1 MELFD
6 YYKRKG
12 KMKLL
17 IGTGILFLL
26 YALYMKIGDILIGA
40 VYIFCYRCFYL
51 FGNWI
56 LAVKKRKVDTKE
68 YDKSNATFW
77 DVDTL
82 VVLELP
88 KRNKQFGLYHPDGKY
103 IAGTKMVSSNILFS
117 VIPFYIIKMFT
128 D

>member
-1 MELFD
+1 
-6 YYKRKG
+6 
-12 KMKLL
+12 
-17 IGTGILFLL
+17 
-26 YALYMKIGDILIGA
+26 MKIGDILIGGSL
-40 VYIFCYRCFYL
+40 YFCYRCFYL

-88 KRNKQFGLYHPDGKY
+88 KQKQAIWF
-103 IAGTKMVSSNILFS
+103 ISS
-117 VIPFYIIKMFT
+117 
-128 D
+128 

>member
-1 MELFD
+1 
-6 YYKRKG
+6 
-12 KMKLL
+12 
-17 IGTGILFLL
+17 
-26 YALYMKIGDILIGA
+26 MKIGDILIGGSLS
-40 VYIFCYRCFYL
+40 FCYRCFYL

-88 KRNKQFGLYHPDGKY
+88 KETSNLVY
-103 IAGTKMVSSNILFS
+103 IILMVSI
-117 VIPFYIIKMFT
+117 
-128 D
+128 

>member
-1 MELFD
+1 
-6 YYKRKG
+6 
-12 KMKLL
+12 
-17 IGTGILFLL
+17 
-26 YALYMKIGDILIGA
+26 MKIGDILIGA
-40 VYIFCYRCFYL
+40 VYLFVIAASIFWD
-51 FGNWI
+51 WI

-103 IAGTKMVSSNILFS
+103 IAGTKMVSSNILFQ
-117 VIPFYIIKMFT
+117 
-128 D
+128 

>member
-17 IGTGILFLL
+17 IGTGIFILALCAVYEDWGQFIFLL
-26 YALYMKIGDILIGA
+26 SLLLS
-40 VYIFCYRCFYL
+40 FW
-51 FGNWI
+51 NWI

-82 VVLELP
+82 VVL
-88 KRNKQFGLYHPDGKY
+88 NYQTKQAIWF
-103 IAGTKMVSSNILFS
+103 ISS
-117 VIPFYIIKMFT
+117 
-128 D
+128 